1 MSFNVGELV
10 GYLRLDTSGVGK
22 GIRTAQAEV
31 KRGLTSM
38 DKDAG
43 QAGSKVGTAFAG
55 GLGKALKAGAGIFA
69 GAMVLDKVVAY
80 FRGAIDL
87 AGESAAAVKR
97 TNIVFGQNSTAM
109 QAWAANA
116 ARSFGLSS
124 AAALSSAASFG
135 DMFAQLGFAGDKA
148 AGMSKQVVAL
158 AADLGAFKGLGT
170 EDVLERIAAGF
181 RGEYDS
187 LQLLVPSI
195 SAAAIEQQAMADTGK
210 KSAAALTQQEK
221 AAATLAVVTKG
232 AANAIGFYA
241 KNVDDKAQAERTAAA
256 AAQDLAVKVGNMLL
270 PAYTALV
277 RFGRDQVIPFLS
289 GTADAVAAAS
299 VVIGPLVSGIGSLVT
314 AFRDLPGPLQAGI
327 LGMATFLLMR
337 DKFAGFGTAVSSH
350 LATAKSTVQSFGEAV
365 KYAGQA
371 SERAGGGLAGFAA
384 GARTFTGSALSLKGA
399 ASGLLGVLGGPWGAA
414 FTGATM
420 LVGAWVQKQAEGK
433 ARVQE
438 LSDSLDQQTGAITDN
453 TRALMAR
460 RLADEGVLQLA
471 KDMGLAL
478 DLVTDAALGNAEA
491 YRQVSE
497 AAQAYLSGVGTD
509 EVAVGSALDRLR
521 EFQGAL
527 KDVNGETT
535 EAVQLAELRSAA
547 MGQSAT
553 ATSSAVGPT
562 QDHARS
568 LDNEG
573 RAADAAASAL
583 QGYVDAITKAAKPV
597 LDARDAHRQV
607 EEALLRV
614 NEVIASNGKNLD
626 EHAAKSD
633 KAKRAALDNQGA
645 LDAVAKALGGEL
657 DAMRQAGAGHTE
669 LDAKLSASRAQLY
682 ETARRFNMTEAEA
695 KAYVDQVLA
704 IPPSKVTDVTINTE
718 AALWKVKQLK
728 AQLDLIRDKTVSV
741 TLIQQTKN
749 AVAHGA
755 DWQAN
760 GSIRMDGVRMMASGD
775 ITRQAMI
782 MRRTAPI
789 LWNEAQGGESYIPL
803 APSKRARS
811 LRIWEKTGELLGV
824 GAGGGGGLSADAL
837 ASAVSHGVAK
847 GLNGALDG
855 ATLRLGDVDKI
866 TNEVAAQLLIARR
879 RAL

>member
-69 GAMVLDKVVAY
+69 GAMVMDKVVAY
-80 FRGAIDL
+80 FRTSIDL

-289 GTADAVAAAS
+289 GTADAVSAAS

-420 LVGAWVQKQAEGK
+420 LVGAWMQRQAE
-433 ARVQE
+433 ARSLTDA
-438 LSDSLDQQTGAITDN
+438 LSTSLDKQTGAITDN
-453 TRALMAR
+453 TREIIKKQLLDTGAFDTAR
-460 RLADEGVLQLA
+460 EL
-471 KDMGLAL
+471 GLAL
-478 DLVTDAALGNAEA
+478 DSVTDAALGNAAALKTVNDRVAEYYEQLAAGDLGDAA
-491 YRQVSE
+491 YANFAQTIKDY
-497 AAQAYLSGVGTD
+497 AAQVDRAARNTATLNEADGELTKGIAQTGNAAKLAAKDFETMASRL
-509 EVAVGSALDRLR
+509 ERLRNQALD
-521 EFQGAL
+521 A
-527 KDVNGETT
+527 
-535 EAVQLAELRSAA
+535 RSAA
-547 MGQSAT
+547 RDYEA
-553 ATSSAVGPT
+553 AVDDLAEAVKANGNT
-562 QDHARS
+562 
-568 LDNEG
+568 LDITTEKG
-573 RAADAAASAL
+573 RAN
-583 QGYVDAITKAAKPV
+583 Q
-597 LDARDAHRQV
+597 
-607 EEALLRV
+607 
-614 NEVIASNGKNLD
+614 
-626 EHAAKSD
+626 
-633 KAKRAALDNQGA
+633 AALDKVAQSALAAAKANLEQGA
-645 LDAVAKALGGEL
+645 SQSAVNEQIDLARGKFIDQATKLLGSRDAAIALADQLGVSRSAVKALADEI
-657 DAMRQAGAGHTE
+657 T
-669 LDAKLSASRAQLY
+669 
-682 ETARRFNMTEAEA
+682 TANGKTVRIT
-695 KAYVDQVLA
+695 VDQA
-704 IPPSKVTDVTINTE
+704 Y
-718 AALWKVKQLK
+718 LK
-728 AQLDLIRDKTVSV
+728 AQLDSVRAQLNSLSGVATVTARLEASRLKNELRLLQNGVV
-741 TLIQQTKN
+741 TN
-749 AVAHGA
+749 
-755 DWQAN
+755 AN
-760 GSIRMDGVRMMASGD
+760 GSISMNGVRMMASGD

-824 GAGGGGGLSADAL
+824 GAGGGGGGLSADAL

>member
-460 RLADEGVLQLA
+460 RLADEGVLRLA

-597 LDARDAHRQV
+597 LDAREAHRQV

-789 LWNEAQGGESYIPL
+789 LWNEALGGESYIPL

-866 TNEVAAQLLIARR
+866 TNEVAAQLLVARR